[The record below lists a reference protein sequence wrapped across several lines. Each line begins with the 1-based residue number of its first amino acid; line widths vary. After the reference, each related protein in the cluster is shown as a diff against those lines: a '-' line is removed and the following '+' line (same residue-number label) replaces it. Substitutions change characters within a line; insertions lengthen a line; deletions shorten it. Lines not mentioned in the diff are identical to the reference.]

1 MNFLAGDTWPD
12 FPRWMLSEIKI
23 PILRVRETLI
33 ETTRP
38 VYITSANLS
47 KLDLKRGNFQH
58 GLHNKPTHAHL
69 YRIVSQYFVI
79 SMFPLITS
87 TRYFFYAEMNDWTIA
102 ARVASNRVS
111 GRDPCAISSRSWRC
125 CATYRQYPS
134 VISTGLR
141 GSTLRTSPCTDH
153 LDPPLSLTLLPALL
167 ALAKSR
173 AGSQTYLSILRVD
186 PASLPSPFSR
196 FSLFNLRDYIASRS
210 ITNIRREKFV
220 VDRFYDADR
229 R

>member
-1 MNFLAGDTWPD
+1 MIEL
-12 FPRWMLSEIKI
+12 LLHE
-23 PILRVRETLI
+23 LRVIAFPDE
-33 ETTRP
+33 
-38 VYITSANLS
+38 
-47 KLDLKRGNFQH
+47 
-58 GLHNKPTHAHL
+58 THARSAAAADDVVQRIANTHQLSQLAYAGPHCEHHL
-69 YRIVSQYFVI
+69 A
-79 SMFPLITS
+79 LITL
-87 TRYFFYAEMNDWTIA
+87 T
-102 ARVASNRVS
+102 
-111 GRDPCAISSRSWRC
+111 
-125 CATYRQYPS
+125 
-134 VISTGLR
+134 
-141 GSTLRTSPCTDH
+141 
-153 LDPPLSLTLLPALL
+153 PPLSLTLLPALL